1 MSVGT
6 IILLC
11 ALFFLVAALYSS
23 VGHAGASGYLAV
35 MALMSFAPE
44 SIKPTSLV
52 LNIVVALIASV
63 KFISAG
69 YFDKRIFLA
78 FIIASV
84 PFAFLGGYL
93 TVPANYFKLIAGIF
107 LVVSGVFLLL
117 REYMTTHSD
126 TQNQMPFYAGTILGS
141 VIGLFSG
148 LIGVGGGIFL
158 SPILIMKRW
167 TMLKKT
173 SGIAALF
180 ILVNSISGL
189 AGNLTAVK
197 HLDPNITYWIAAVVL
212 GGLTGSWL
220 GAKKY
225 NNKLI
230 VSFLFIVLISAG
242 VKFIFVDFMK

>member
-1 MSVGT
+1 MTTGAI
-6 IILLC
+6 IILFL
-11 ALFFLVAALYSS
+11 LFYVVAALYSS
-23 VGHAGASGYLAV
+23 VGHAGASGYLAI
-35 MALMSFAPE
+35 MALMSFTPE
-44 SIKPTSLV
+44 SIKPTSLI

-63 KFISAG
+63 KFIRAG
-69 YFDKRIFLA
+69 YFDRRIFFA
-78 FIIASV
+78 FVITSL
-84 PFAFLGGYL
+84 PFAFIGGYI

-107 LVVSGVFLLL
+107 LVVSAFFLLL
-117 REYMTTHSD
+117 REYLTTKE
-126 TQNQMPFYAGTILGS
+126 NGEEKMPFYAGTILGS

-167 TMLKKT
+167 TTLKKA

-197 HLDPNITYWIAAVVL
+197 HLDANISYWIVAVVL
-212 GGLTGSWL
+212 GGITGSWL
-220 GAKKY
+220 GTKKY

-230 VSFLFIVLISAG
+230 ISFLFIVLISAG
-242 VKFIFVDFMK
+242 IKFIFVDFLK

>member
-1 MSVGT
+1 MTTGA
-6 IILLC
+6 IILLF
-11 ALFFLVAALYSS
+11 LMFFLVAALYSS
-23 VGHAGASGYLAV
+23 VGHAGASGYLAI
-35 MALMSFAPE
+35 MALMSFAPA

-52 LNIVVALIASV
+52 LNIAVALIASL
-63 KFISAG
+63 KFIRAG

-78 FIIASV
+78 FIITSV
-84 PFAFLGGYL
+84 PLAFIGGYL

-117 REYMTTHSD
+117 REYVKANGEM
-126 TQNQMPFYAGTILGS
+126 QNEMPFYAGTLLGS

-167 TMLKKT
+167 TTLKKA

-180 ILVNSISGL
+180 ILVNSLSGL

-197 HLDPNITYWIAAVVL
+197 HLDGNIIYWICAVVL

-220 GAKKY
+220 GTKKY

-230 VSFLFIVLISAG
+230 VSFLFVVLISAG
-242 VKFIFVDFMK
+242 IKFIFVDFMK